1 MSHYYP
7 LFMDLENRWVL
18 VVGGGE
24 VAYRK
29 VKTLL
34 AHHALVRIEA
44 PVLNPHLQMLVDN
57 QLCVWVQKEYTE
69 QDIQDAE
76 LIFSCTE
83 KEIVNA
89 QVARDAR
96 YVFRP
101 VNVVDDPEKCSFI
114 VPSLMERGD
123 LSIAVST
130 GGASPI
136 VARQIR
142 TQLEKLYGEP
152 MAEYLALLKTWRSEI
167 KGKLPEFKRRLFWE
181 RVTDGAVLEMIKAN
195 RLKEAK
201 GVIEQCF
208 QSLLD

>member
-7 LFMDLENRWVL
+7 LFMNLKNRWVL

-29 VKTLL
+29 VQTLL
-34 AHHALVRIEA
+34 THHALVRIVS
-44 PVLNPHLQMLVDN
+44 PQLNSQLQLLVDD
-57 QLCVWVQKEYTE
+57 QRCVWLQKEYAL
-69 QDIQDAE
+69 QDIQDAV
-76 LIFSCTE
+76 LVFSCTE
-83 KEIVNA
+83 IKAVNT
-89 QVARDAR
+89 QVARDADD
-96 YVFRP
+96 VIRP

-114 VPSLMERGD
+114 VPSLLEQGD

-142 TQLEKLYGEP
+142 VQLEELYGNS
-152 MAEYLALLKTWRSEI
+152 MAEYLALLKTWRLEI
-167 KGKLPEFKRRLFWE
+167 KCKLPEVKRRVFWE
-181 RVTDGAVLEMIKAN
+181 KVTDGAILEMIKAK

>member
-1 MSHYYP
+1 MSHFYP
-7 LFMDLENRWVL
+7 LFMNLKNRWVL

-29 VKTLL
+29 VQTLL
-34 AHHALVRIEA
+34 NHQALVRIIS
-44 PVLNPHLQMLVDN
+44 PHLVPQLQRLVDD
-57 QLCVWVQKEYTE
+57 QQCVWVKKEYAWRDIQEAVLIFACTE
-69 QDIQDAE
+69 QEA
-76 LIFSCTE
+76 
-83 KEIVNA
+83 VNA
-89 QVARDAR
+89 QVARDANNL
-96 YVFRP
+96 VRP
-101 VNVVDDPEKCSFI
+101 INVVDDLEKCNFI

-130 GGASPI
+130 SGASPI

-142 TQLEKLYGEP
+142 AQLEELYGDP
-152 MAEYLALLKTWRSEI
+152 MAEYLALLKTWRVEI
-167 KGKLPEFKRRLFWE
+167 KRKLPESKRRTFWE
-181 RVTDGAVLEMIKAN
+181 KVTDGAILEMIKAK